1 MTTSK
6 AIIKRFWPFFLSI
19 IILSTGVFLYFNPLI
34 KLKSSGLQVEYNGP
48 DQYAS
53 VFLNNQYLE
62 KAPLSEKNIQ
72 SGDYILKIVPDNQD
86 LAEFSTPITL
96 TEGALTVVTYNPG
109 PNTRQSS
116 ATIYEIEAQSD
127 LKELGTVS
135 FETYPENALLSF
147 DQAPTQYTPIT
158 IEALLPQE
166 YSYSVSLPSY
176 EIQEHKLQVL
186 AGHQIKVTIKLAK
199 LLTDGLS
206 NDQLDNSADSNLE
219 SSSSPQLIDSAE
231 ETESSTDLENE
242 SWGVAE
248 ADQIV
253 GKKVQI
259 KNTNFFIDNQEVLR
273 VREKPSLNAKELGF
287 AKSNFYYP
295 YLENLGD
302 SANANQSGEWLKIK
316 FENQEAWVS
325 ANFAQLITD

>member
-1 MTTSK
+1 MTSK
-6 AIIKRFWPFFLSI
+6 AIIKRFWPLFLSVVI
-19 IILSTGVFLYFNPLI
+19 MTVGVFLYFNPLI
-34 KLKSSGLQVEYNGP
+34 KLSSSGLQVEYNGP

-72 SGDYILKIVPDNQD
+72 SGDYILKIVPDDQE

-116 ATIYEIEAQSD
+116 ATIYEIEPQSD
-127 LKELGTVS
+127 LKELGAVS

-147 DQAPTQYTPIT
+147 NQTPTQYTPIT

-176 EIQEHKLQVL
+176 EVQEHTLQVL
-186 AGHQIKVTIKLAK
+186 AGHQIKVTVKLAK
-199 LLTDGLS
+199 LPTDTSSQNQNNNNVGLS
-206 NDQLDNSADSNLE
+206 TETDNNPKLSENTEQLANSLDSK
-219 SSSSPQLIDSAE
+219 D
-231 ETESSTDLENE
+231 E
-242 SWGVAE
+242 SWGVTR
-248 ADQIV
+248 ADQII
-253 GKKVQI
+253 GQKVRI
-259 KNTNFFIDNQEVLR
+259 KNTNYFIDNQEVLR
-273 VREKPSLNAKELGF
+273 VREKPSLNARELGF
-287 AKSNFYYP
+287 AKSNYYYP
-295 YLENLGD
+295 YVESSDNDLD
-302 SANANQSGEWLKIK
+302 ANQSGEWLKIK

-325 ANFAQLITD
+325 TSFAELVID

>member
-1 MTTSK
+1 MTSK
-6 AIIKRFWPFFLSI
+6 AIIKRFWPLFLSI

-34 KLKSSGLQVEYNGP
+34 KLKSAGLQVEYNGS

-72 SGDYILKIVPDNQD
+72 SGDYILKIVPDDQD
-86 LAEFSTPITL
+86 LAEFSIPITL

-109 PNTRQSS
+109 PDTKQSS
-116 ATIYEIEAQSD
+116 ATIYEVEAQND
-127 LKELGTVS
+127 LKELGTIS

-176 EIQEHKLQVL
+176 EIQEHKIQVL

-199 LLTDGLS
+199 LLTDEQLS
-206 NDQLDNSADSNLE
+206 IQADSNVNTENNTNQATASTELAE
-219 SSSSPQLIDSAE
+219 NLGDSE
-231 ETESSTDLENE
+231 LEND
-242 SWGVAE
+242 SWGVE
-248 ADQIV
+248 EIDQID
-253 GKKVQI
+253 GKKVLI
-259 KNTNFFIDNQEVLR
+259 KKTNFFIDNQEVLR
-273 VREKPSLNAKELGF
+273 VREKPSLSARELGF
-287 AKSNFYYP
+287 AKSDYYYP
-295 YLENLGD
+295 YIENLGED
-302 SANANQSGEWLKIK
+302 SEIDESGNWLKIR
-316 FENQEAWVS
+316 FENQEGWINV
-325 ANFAQLITD
+325 NFAELIAN

>member
-1 MTTSK
+1 MTSK
-6 AIIKRFWPFFLSI
+6 AIIKRFWPLFLSI

-34 KLKSSGLQVEYNGP
+34 KLKSAGLQVEYNGS

-72 SGDYILKIVPDNQD
+72 SGDYILKIVPDDQD
-86 LAEFSTPITL
+86 LAEFSIPITL

-109 PNTRQSS
+109 PDTKQSS
-116 ATIYEIEAQSD
+116 ATIYEVEAQND
-127 LKELGTVS
+127 LKELGSIS

-176 EIQEHKLQVL
+176 EIQEHKIQVL

-199 LLTDGLS
+199 LLTDK
-206 NDQLDNSADSNLE
+206 QLNIQADSNVNTE
-219 SSSSPQLIDSAE
+219 NN
-231 ETESSTDLENE
+231 TESATASTELAGD
-242 SWGVAE
+242 SWGVE
-248 ADQIV
+248 DIDQIN
-253 GKKVQI
+253 GKKVLI
-259 KNTNFFIDNQEVLR
+259 KKTNFFIDNQEVLR
-273 VREKPSLNAKELGF
+273 VREKPSLDARELGF
-287 AKSNFYYP
+287 AKSDYYYP
-295 YLENLGD
+295 YIENLGD
-302 SANANQSGEWLKIK
+302 GSEIDQSGNWLKIR
-316 FENQEAWVS
+316 FENQEGWINV
-325 ANFAQLITD
+325 NFAELIAN